1 MLRDLKIR
9 CSHFKII
16 FTAGVQIIGNTTLI
30 VGQTATIICYV
41 DLQIEK
47 LEWFYSED
55 LVVNSISQQAD
66 LHFDTVYNY
75 YHNREY
81 TCRATTS
88 YGILE
93 KIIILS
99 VQSK

>member
-1 MLRDLKIR
+1 M
-9 CSHFKII
+9 
-16 FTAGVQIIGNTTLI
+16 QIIGNATLI
-30 VGQTATIICYV
+30 VGQTATTVCST
-41 DLQIEK
+41 DLQVEK
-47 LEWFYSED
+47 LEWIYSKE
-55 LVVNSISQQAD
+55 VVANSSSQGLD
-66 LHFDTVYNY
+66 LHFDIVYNY

-93 KIIILS
+93 EIVIFT